1 MTTAPAFA
9 GLVLVLA
16 VPLAAA
22 PPEPIAIVY
31 GLSGS
36 ATTRLSA
43 AGARRPAQRFEWLGA
58 GTEIAVDPGGTLL
71 LAFADGSRY
80 ELGGGAKATLWP
92 RGGLASS
99 SGPVRALASVSPLPK
114 LEGLAADARAGSRA
128 GAVRLRGLRIAG
140 LYPRDDA
147 SVLPNEAL
155 LSFAPLPGA
164 TRYKIQVEDE
174 TGNAVF
180 DAEVA
185 GSSVV
190 VSPGVL
196 RPGARY
202 HWTVR
207 SLGVSDPAR
216 GEADFVVLAAESL
229 TAREELRRSLRE
241 PADAES
247 LALLAEVDCRLGLL
261 AEARRGFEAARAKA
275 PDDKAL
281 AAALE
286 RIDRQMN
293 EQGGDPRP

>member
-1 MTTAPAFA
+1 MTHVPAFGA
-9 GLVLVLA
+9 LVLVLA

-22 PPEPIAIVY
+22 PPEPLAIVY
-31 GLSGS
+31 GLSGPAS
-36 ATTRLSA
+36 VKPAEVA
-43 AGARRPAQRFEWLGA
+43 ARRPAQRFEWLAA

-80 ELGGGAKATLWP
+80 ELRGGAKATLMP
-92 RGGLASS
+92 RGGLGSP
-99 SGPVRALASVSPLPK
+99 SGPVRALASVSPLPR

-155 LSFAPLPGA
+155 LSFTPLPGA
-164 TRYKIQVEDE
+164 PRYKVQVEDE

-180 DAEVA
+180 DAQVA
-185 GSSVV
+185 GSSAV

-196 RPGARY
+196 KPGARY

-207 SLGVSDPAR
+207 TLGASAPAR

-229 TAREELRRSLRE
+229 AAREELRRSLQE

-247 LALLAEVDCRLGLL
+247 LALLAEVDSRLGLL

-275 PDDKAL
+275 PDDAAL

-286 RIDRQMN
+286 RVDRQMN